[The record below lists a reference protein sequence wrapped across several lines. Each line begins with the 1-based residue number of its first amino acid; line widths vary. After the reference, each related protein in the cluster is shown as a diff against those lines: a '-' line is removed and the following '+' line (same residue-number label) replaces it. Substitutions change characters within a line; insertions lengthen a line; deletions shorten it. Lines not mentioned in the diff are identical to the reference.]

1 MALELFAMV
10 FLEELLAPLAALLHV
25 PVGALVFAALMV
37 MGVVGHYAIYR
48 IVRRLTKAADRTET
62 QWDDVVLYAIFPP
75 IQWVMWVVLGL
86 LSLSLFPAL
95 DGIREALLRLSD
107 TALLLLFGWLA
118 HRLSGGIEE
127 ELLGEHRGA
136 LASSDRATISAV
148 ARLSRIVLWAIAGI
162 MILQSLGVS
171 VSGLL
176 AFGGVG
182 GIAVGFAARD
192 LLANF
197 LGGLSIFLD
206 RPFAVGDWI
215 RSPDREIEG
224 TVEDVG
230 WRVTR
235 IRTFDQRPLYVP
247 NSVFSTVALENPSRM
262 LNRRIYE
269 TIGIR
274 YDDAGAMEQIVAE
287 VKEMLVAHDDI
298 DKGKTLMVNFV
309 AFGASSLD
317 FFSASQRSSARS
329 VPIRSCSF
337 SKEAVRPERPSKAWR
352 WIMLKTTASSAT
364 LSATTFHVS
373 NPFFHRNGVFKLLRR
388 TAMGVQNGASIH
400 RIPHPSQYQPKPWN
414 GLAR

>member
-1 MALELFAMV
+1 MV
-10 FLEELLAPLAALLHV
+10 FLEELLAPLAALFHV
-25 PVGALVFAALMV
+25 PIGALVFAALV
-37 MGVVGHYAIYR
+37 VVGVVGHFAIYR

-148 ARLSRIVLWAIAGI
+148 ARLSRIVLWVIAGI

-197 LGGLSIFLD
+197 LGGLSIFMD

-274 YDDAGAMEQIVAE
+274 YDDAAAMEQIVAE

-317 FFSASQRSSARS
+317 FFIYCFTRTTDWATYHGVKQDVLVKILKIIEGQGAEVAFPTRTVLLSPPEADLS
-329 VPIRSCSF
+329 VS
-337 SKEAVRPERPSKAWR
+337 
-352 WIMLKTTASSAT
+352 
-364 LSATTFHVS
+364 
-373 NPFFHRNGVFKLLRR
+373 
-388 TAMGVQNGASIH
+388 
-400 RIPHPSQYQPKPWN
+400 
-414 GLAR
+414 

>member
-1 MALELFAMV
+1 MV

-25 PVGALVFAALMV
+25 PIGALVFAALMV

-62 QWDDVVLYAIFPP
+62 RWDDVVLYAIFPP

-118 HRLSGGIEE
+118 HRLSGGIEG

-148 ARLSRIVLWAIAGI
+148 ARLSRIVLWVIAGI

-317 FFSASQRSSARS
+317 FFIYCFTRTTDWATYHGVKQDVLVKILKIIEGQGAEVAFPTRTVLLSPPEADPS
-329 VPIRSCSF
+329 VS
-337 SKEAVRPERPSKAWR
+337 
-352 WIMLKTTASSAT
+352 
-364 LSATTFHVS
+364 
-373 NPFFHRNGVFKLLRR
+373 
-388 TAMGVQNGASIH
+388 
-400 RIPHPSQYQPKPWN
+400 
-414 GLAR
+414 

>member
-1 MALELFAMV
+1 MV
-10 FLEELLAPLAALLHV
+10 FLTELLMPLATLLHV
-25 PVGALVFAALMV
+25 PIGALVLASLMGI
-37 MGVVGHYAIYR
+37 GVVGHYAIYR
-48 IVRRLTKAADRTET
+48 IVRKLTTAADRTET

-86 LSLSLFPAL
+86 LSLSLFSAL

-118 HRLSGGIEE
+118 HRLSRGIEE

-148 ARLSRIVLWAIAGI
+148 ARLSRIVLWVVAGI
-162 MILQSLGVS
+162 MIMQSLGVS

-274 YDDAGAMEQIVAE
+274 YDDAGAMEQVVAE
-287 VKEMLVAHDDI
+287 VKEMLTAHDDI

-317 FFSASQRSSARS
+317 FFIYCFTRTTDWATYHGVKQDVLIKILKIIEGHGAEVAFPTRTVLLSPPEAEASAS
-329 VPIRSCSF
+329 
-337 SKEAVRPERPSKAWR
+337 
-352 WIMLKTTASSAT
+352 
-364 LSATTFHVS
+364 
-373 NPFFHRNGVFKLLRR
+373 
-388 TAMGVQNGASIH
+388 
-400 RIPHPSQYQPKPWN
+400 
-414 GLAR
+414 

>member
-1 MALELFAMV
+1 MV

-25 PVGALVFAALMV
+25 PIGALVFAALLV

-62 QWDDVVLYAIFPP
+62 QWDDVLLYAIFPP

-118 HRLSGGIEE
+118 HRLSGGIEG

-148 ARLSRIVLWAIAGI
+148 ARLSRIVLWVIAGI

-269 TIGIR
+269 TIGLR

-317 FFSASQRSSARS
+317 FFIYCFTRTTDWATYHRVKQDVLVKILKIIEGQGAEVAFPTRTVLLSPPEADPS
-329 VPIRSCSF
+329 VS
-337 SKEAVRPERPSKAWR
+337 
-352 WIMLKTTASSAT
+352 
-364 LSATTFHVS
+364 
-373 NPFFHRNGVFKLLRR
+373 
-388 TAMGVQNGASIH
+388 
-400 RIPHPSQYQPKPWN
+400 
-414 GLAR
+414 

>member
-1 MALELFAMV
+1 MLF
-10 FLEELLAPLAALLHV
+10 LQELLAPLAALLHV
-25 PVGALVFAALMV
+25 PLGIVVFAVLVSLGA
-37 MGVVGHYAIYR
+37 VGHYAIYR
-48 IVRRLTKAADRTET
+48 VVRRLTTAADRTET
-62 QWDDVVLYAIFPP
+62 RWDDVVLYAIFPP
-75 IQWVMWVVLGL
+75 IQWVMWVVLAL

-95 DGIREALLRLSD
+95 DGIREGLLDLSD
-107 TALLLLFGWLA
+107 TALLVLFGWLA

-127 ELLGEHRGA
+127 ELLGEHRGV
-136 LASSDRATISAV
+136 LESSDRATISAV
-148 ARLSRIVLWAIAGI
+148 ARLSRIVIWVIAGI
-162 MILQSLGVS
+162 MILQSIGVS

-215 RSPDREIEG
+215 RSPDREVEG

-247 NSVFSTVALENPSRM
+247 NSVFSTVAIENPSRM

-274 YDDAGAMEQIVAE
+274 YDDAAAMEQIVAE
-287 VKEMLVAHDDI
+287 VKELLLQHDDI

-317 FFSASQRSSARS
+317 FFVYCFTRTTDWATYHGVKQD
-329 VPIRSCSF
+329 VLIRIL
-337 SKEAVRPERPSKAWR
+337 KVIEAHGAEVAFPTRTVLLSPPEPGQP
-352 WIMLKTTASSAT
+352 AT
-364 LSATTFHVS
+364 E
-373 NPFFHRNGVFKLLRR
+373 
-388 TAMGVQNGASIH
+388 
-400 RIPHPSQYQPKPWN
+400 
-414 GLAR
+414 

>member
-1 MALELFAMV
+1 
-10 FLEELLAPLAALLHV
+10 
-25 PVGALVFAALMV
+25 
-37 MGVVGHYAIYR
+37 
-48 IVRRLTKAADRTET
+48 
-62 QWDDVVLYAIFPP
+62 
-75 IQWVMWVVLGL
+75 MWVVLGL
-86 LSLSLFPAL
+86 LSLSLFSAL

-118 HRLSGGIEE
+118 HRLSRGIEE

-136 LASSDRATISAV
+136 LASSDRATINAV
-148 ARLSRIVLWAIAGI
+148 ARLSRIVLWVVAGI

-274 YDDAGAMEQIVAE
+274 YDDAGAMEQVVAE
-287 VKEMLVAHDDI
+287 VKEMLTAHDDI

-309 AFGASSLD
+309 SLGASSLD
-317 FFSASQRSSARS
+317 FFIYCFTRTTDWATYHGVKQDVFIKILKIIEGHGAEVAFPTRTVLLSPPEAEAPAS
-329 VPIRSCSF
+329 
-337 SKEAVRPERPSKAWR
+337 
-352 WIMLKTTASSAT
+352 
-364 LSATTFHVS
+364 
-373 NPFFHRNGVFKLLRR
+373 
-388 TAMGVQNGASIH
+388 
-400 RIPHPSQYQPKPWN
+400 
-414 GLAR
+414 

>member
-1 MALELFAMV
+1 MV
-10 FLEELLAPLAALLHV
+10 FLEELLTPLATLLHV
-25 PVGALVFAALMV
+25 PVGVFVFASLMI
-37 MGVVGHYAIYR
+37 MGVIGHYAIYH
-48 IVRRLTKAADRTET
+48 IVRKLTTAADRTET

-86 LSLSLFPAL
+86 LSLSLFSAL

-107 TALLLLFGWLA
+107 TALLMLFGWLV
-118 HRLSGGIEE
+118 HRLSRGIEE
-127 ELLGEHRGA
+127 ELLAEHRGA
-136 LASSDRATISAV
+136 LVSSERATISAV
-148 ARLSRIVLWAIAGI
+148 ARLSRIVLWVVAGI

-176 AFGGVG
+176 AYGGVG
-182 GIAVGFAARD
+182 GIAVGFAAQD

-274 YDDAGAMEQIVAE
+274 YDDAGAMEQVVAE
-287 VKEMLVAHDDI
+287 VKEMLLTHDDI

-317 FFSASQRSSARS
+317 FFIYCFTR
-329 VPIRSCSF
+329 
-337 SKEAVRPERPSKAWR
+337 
-352 WIMLKTTASSAT
+352 TTDW
-364 LSATTFHVS
+364 
-373 NPFFHRNGVFKLLRR
+373 G
-388 TAMGVQNGASIH
+388 MG
-400 RIPHPSQYQPKPWN
+400 
-414 GLAR
+414 

>member
-1 MALELFAMV
+1 MV

-25 PVGALVFAALMV
+25 PIGAPVFAALMV
-37 MGVVGHYAIYR
+37 MGVVGHYAIYH

-148 ARLSRIVLWAIAGI
+148 ARLSRIVLWVIAGI

-309 AFGASSLD
+309 ALGASSLD
-317 FFSASQRSSARS
+317 FFIYCFTRTTDWATYHGVKQDVLVKILKIIEGQGAEVAFPTRTVLLSPPEADPSVSKIGHSAW
-329 VPIRSCSF
+329 V
-337 SKEAVRPERPSKAWR
+337 
-352 WIMLKTTASSAT
+352 
-364 LSATTFHVS
+364 
-373 NPFFHRNGVFKLLRR
+373 LL
-388 TAMGVQNGASIH
+388 A
-400 RIPHPSQYQPKPWN
+400 
-414 GLAR
+414 

>member
-1 MALELFAMV
+1 MV
-10 FLEELLAPLAALLHV
+10 FLEELLTPLASLLHV
-25 PVGALVFAALMV
+25 PVGVLVFAALMI
-37 MGVVGHYAIYR
+37 MGVFGHYAIYR
-48 IVRRLTKAADRTET
+48 VVRRLTTAADRTET

-86 LSLSLFPAL
+86 LSLSLFPVL

-107 TALLLLFGWLA
+107 TALLILFGWLA
-118 HRLSGGIEE
+118 HRLSRGIEE

-148 ARLSRIVLWAIAGI
+148 ARLSRIVLWVVAGI

-274 YDDAGAMEQIVAE
+274 YDDAGAMEQVVAE
-287 VKEMLVAHDDI
+287 VKEMLLAHDDI

-317 FFSASQRSSARS
+317 FFVYCFTRTTDWATYHGVKQDVLIKILKIIEGHGAEVAFPTRTVLLSPPEAEAPAS
-329 VPIRSCSF
+329 
-337 SKEAVRPERPSKAWR
+337 
-352 WIMLKTTASSAT
+352 
-364 LSATTFHVS
+364 
-373 NPFFHRNGVFKLLRR
+373 
-388 TAMGVQNGASIH
+388 
-400 RIPHPSQYQPKPWN
+400 
-414 GLAR
+414 

>member
-1 MALELFAMV
+1 MV

-25 PVGALVFAALMV
+25 PIGALVFAALMV

-62 QWDDVVLYAIFPP
+62 QWDDVLLYAIFPP

-118 HRLSGGIEE
+118 HRLSGGIEG

-148 ARLSRIVLWAIAGI
+148 ARLSRIVLWVIAGI

-230 WRVTR
+230 WRITR

-287 VKEMLVAHDDI
+287 VKEMLAAHDDI

-317 FFSASQRSSARS
+317 FFIYCFTRTTDWATYHGVKQDVLVKILKIIEGQGAEVAFPTRTVLLSPPEADPS
-329 VPIRSCSF
+329 VS
-337 SKEAVRPERPSKAWR
+337 
-352 WIMLKTTASSAT
+352 
-364 LSATTFHVS
+364 
-373 NPFFHRNGVFKLLRR
+373 
-388 TAMGVQNGASIH
+388 
-400 RIPHPSQYQPKPWN
+400 
-414 GLAR
+414 

>member
-1 MALELFAMV
+1 MV
-10 FLEELLAPLAALLHV
+10 FLEELLTPLASLLHV
-25 PVGALVFAALMV
+25 PVGVLVFVSLMV
-37 MGVVGHYAIYR
+37 MGVFGHYAIYR
-48 IVRRLTKAADRTET
+48 IVRRLTTAADRTET

-107 TALLLLFGWLA
+107 TALLTLFGWLA
-118 HRLSGGIEE
+118 HRLSRGIEE
-127 ELLGEHRGA
+127 ELLAEHRGA

-148 ARLSRIVLWAIAGI
+148 ARLSRIALWVVAGI

-274 YDDAGAMEQIVAE
+274 YDDAGAMEQVVAE

-317 FFSASQRSSARS
+317 FFIYCFTRTTDWATYHGVKQDVLIKILKIIEGHGAEVAFPTRTVLLSPPEAEAPAS
-329 VPIRSCSF
+329 
-337 SKEAVRPERPSKAWR
+337 
-352 WIMLKTTASSAT
+352 
-364 LSATTFHVS
+364 
-373 NPFFHRNGVFKLLRR
+373 
-388 TAMGVQNGASIH
+388 
-400 RIPHPSQYQPKPWN
+400 
-414 GLAR
+414 

>member
-1 MALELFAMV
+1 MV
-10 FLEELLAPLAALLHV
+10 T
-25 PVGALVFAALMV
+25 
-37 MGVVGHYAIYR
+37 GVVGHYAIYR
-48 IVRRLTKAADRTET
+48 IVRRLTKVADRTET

-148 ARLSRIVLWAIAGI
+148 ARLSRIVLWVIAGI

-197 LGGLSIFLD
+197 LGGLSIFMD

-317 FFSASQRSSARS
+317 FFIYCFTRTTDWATYHRVKQDVLVKILKIIEGQGAEVAFPTRTVLLSPPEADPS
-329 VPIRSCSF
+329 VS
-337 SKEAVRPERPSKAWR
+337 
-352 WIMLKTTASSAT
+352 
-364 LSATTFHVS
+364 
-373 NPFFHRNGVFKLLRR
+373 
-388 TAMGVQNGASIH
+388 
-400 RIPHPSQYQPKPWN
+400 
-414 GLAR
+414 

>member
-1 MALELFAMV
+1 MV
-10 FLEELLAPLAALLHV
+10 FLEKLLAPLAALLHV
-25 PVGALVFAALMV
+25 PIGALVFAALTV

-148 ARLSRIVLWAIAGI
+148 ARLSRIVLWVIAGI
-162 MILQSLGVS
+162 MILQSVGVS

-274 YDDAGAMEQIVAE
+274 YDDAGAMEPVVAE
-287 VKEMLVAHDDI
+287 VKEMLLAHDDI

-317 FFSASQRSSARS
+317 FFVYCFTRTTDWATYHNVKQDVLVR
-329 VPIRSCSF
+329 IL
-337 SKEAVRPERPSKAWR
+337 KIIEAHGAEVAFPTRTVLLSPPEPGQP
-352 WIMLKTTASSAT
+352 AT
-364 LSATTFHVS
+364 E
-373 NPFFHRNGVFKLLRR
+373 
-388 TAMGVQNGASIH
+388 
-400 RIPHPSQYQPKPWN
+400 
-414 GLAR
+414 

>member
-1 MALELFAMV
+1 MV
-10 FLEELLAPLAALLHV
+10 FLEELLTPLATLLHV
-25 PVGALVFAALMV
+25 PVGVLVFASLMV

-48 IVRRLTKAADRTET
+48 IVRRLSTAADRTET

-86 LSLSLFPAL
+86 LSLSLFPVL

-107 TALLLLFGWLA
+107 TALLILFGWLA
-118 HRLSGGIEE
+118 HRLSRGIEE

-148 ARLSRIVLWAIAGI
+148 ARLSRIVLWVVAGI

-247 NSVFSTVALENPSRM
+247 NAVFSTVALENPSRM

-274 YDDAGAMEQIVAE
+274 YDDAGAMEQVVAE
-287 VKEMLVAHDDI
+287 VKEMLLAHDDI

-317 FFSASQRSSARS
+317 FFIYCFTRTTDWATYHGVKQDVLIKILKIIEGHGAEVAFPTRTVLLSPPEAEAPAS
-329 VPIRSCSF
+329 
-337 SKEAVRPERPSKAWR
+337 
-352 WIMLKTTASSAT
+352 
-364 LSATTFHVS
+364 
-373 NPFFHRNGVFKLLRR
+373 
-388 TAMGVQNGASIH
+388 
-400 RIPHPSQYQPKPWN
+400 
-414 GLAR
+414 

>member
-1 MALELFAMV
+1 MV

-25 PVGALVFAALMV
+25 PIGALVFAALRL

-118 HRLSGGIEE
+118 HRLSGGIEG

-148 ARLSRIVLWAIAGI
+148 ARLSRIVLWVIAGI

-235 IRTFDQRPLYVP
+235 ILTFDQRPLYVP

-287 VKEMLVAHDDI
+287 VKEMLAAHDDI

-309 AFGASSLD
+309 AFGSSSLD
-317 FFSASQRSSARS
+317 FFIYCFTRTTDWATYHGVKQDVLVKILKIIEGQGAEVAFPTRTVLLSPPEADPS
-329 VPIRSCSF
+329 VS
-337 SKEAVRPERPSKAWR
+337 
-352 WIMLKTTASSAT
+352 
-364 LSATTFHVS
+364 
-373 NPFFHRNGVFKLLRR
+373 
-388 TAMGVQNGASIH
+388 
-400 RIPHPSQYQPKPWN
+400 
-414 GLAR
+414 